1 MDQQIEMLAQKSEK
15 MRGIYLDLD
24 NQACDFARMSSLAC
38 PSGCGRCCDM
48 ADTEV
53 SDIEALV
60 IARFLMVENQSFIPE
75 FFRKLRRRQEEPCRK
90 ACIFYEGDSELH
102 CIVYQARPL
111 ICRCFG
117 YSAERDKTGALY
129 FALCGHMELAAEL
142 QNRDTV
148 LKVIFEPY
156 PPVMADYR
164 KEIEILENEGAR
176 SGLRPLAEAV
186 EKCLHFK

>member
-1 MDQQIEMLAQKSEK
+1 M
-15 MRGIYLDLD
+15 YLHLD
-24 NQACDFARMSSLAC
+24 NQARVFADISSLTC

-60 IARFLMVENQSFIPE
+60 IARYLITEKQSSIPE
-75 FFRKLRRRQEEPCRK
+75 LFREFRQREEEQGRK
-90 ACIFYEGDSELH
+90 SCIFYKEDSELH

-129 FALCGHMELAAEL
+129 FPLCGHMNLAAEL
-142 QNRDTV
+142 QKDGAV
-148 LKVIFEPY
+148 LRVIFEPY

-164 KEIEILENEGAR
+164 KEIEILENEGAWSR
-176 SGLRPLAEAV
+176 LRPIAEAV
-186 EKCLHFK
+186 EKCLRVAGQGMSTSDR

>member
-1 MDQQIEMLAQKSEK
+1 MILSGQMALEIAEK
-15 MRGIYLDLD
+15 MQEMYLHLD
-24 NQACDFARMSSLAC
+24 NQAHAFARISSLTC

-53 SDIEALV
+53 SDAEALV
-60 IARFLMVENQSFIPE
+60 IARYLMTEKHSFIPE
-75 FFRKLRRRQEEPCRK
+75 LFRKFRQREEEPGRK
-90 ACIFYEGDSELH
+90 ACIFYEVDSELH

-117 YSAERDKTGALY
+117 YSAERDKAGALY
-129 FALCGHMELAAEL
+129 FPLCGHMDLAAEL
-142 QNRDTV
+142 QNGGAV

-164 KEIEILENEGAR
+164 REIEILECEGAR
-176 SGLRPLAEAV
+176 SRLRPLAEAV
-186 EKCLHFK
+186 EKCLRQ